1 MDEVLEFIQRR
12 FTKDC
17 DWISGNCY
25 YFSLILK
32 DRFPGGTIYYDV
44 IDGHFV
50 FLYKGKYYDWTGI
63 VHLKDCLV
71 EWNKFAEYDNMQKER
86 IVEDCLR

>member
-1 MDEVLEFIQRR
+1 MNEVLEFIQRR
-12 FTKDC
+12 FAKDC

-32 DRFPGGTIYYDV
+32 DRFPEGAIYYDA

-50 FLYKGKYYDWTGI
+50 YRHDDKYYDWTGTI
-63 VHLKDCLV
+63 QPSGYLV
-71 EWNKFAEYDNMQKER
+71 EWDKFAEYDHMQKER
-86 IVEDCLR
+86 IVKDCLM